1 MKAGARFGTKAGARF
16 EMKAGDELEP
26 LTIPITRTLIVSGA
40 IASRDYQDVHHD
52 AELAHQKGSPD
63 IFMNILTTNGLV
75 GRYITDHFGPDAVL
89 RKVAIRLGAPNYPGD
104 TMVLSGTIAEVEGD
118 TAQVKVVGRNG
129 IGSHVTGTV
138 TVVVPEGGAA

>member
-52 AELAHQKGSPD
+52 AELAHQKGSP
-63 IFMNILTTNGLV
+63 T
-75 GRYITDHFGPDAVL
+75 
-89 RKVAIRLGAPNYPGD
+89 
-104 TMVLSGTIAEVEGD
+104 S
-118 TAQVKVVGRNG
+118 
-129 IGSHVTGTV
+129 S
-138 TVVVPEGGAA
+138 